1 MRATEHTANAALHAA
16 AQRVEREQAHMEAWA
31 APSTCSRPTARS
43 WRACDAVLLVL
54 LVLVLAALV
63 LGVL

>member
-1 MRATEHTANAALHAA
+1 MRNEHRANATLAQA
-16 AQRVEREQAHMEAWA
+16 AQRIEWEGAHMDTWA
-31 APSTCSRPTARS
+31 TPSTCSRPTARS

-63 LGVL
+63 MGVL